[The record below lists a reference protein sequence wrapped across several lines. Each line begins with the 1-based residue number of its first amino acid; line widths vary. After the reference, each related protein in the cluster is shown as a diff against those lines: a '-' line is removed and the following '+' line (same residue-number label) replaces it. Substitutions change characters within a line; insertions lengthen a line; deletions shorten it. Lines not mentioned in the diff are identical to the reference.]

1 MTREIT
7 NKNIIEAVTNL
18 CLEANIDLPQDVTAA
33 LEKAYETEESELGRE
48 ILERMLENARIAR
61 SKRIPI
67 CQDTGLTVLFLEL
80 GQEVTITGGDL
91 SEALNEG
98 VRRAY
103 TEGYFRKS
111 VLADPLFDRT
121 DTGDNTP
128 AAVHAEV
135 VPGSNLKISVLIKGG
150 GSERVGKAQVLKPA
164 DGINGVKKFVLEAVE
179 EAGPNACPPMVVGV
193 GCGGTLDHAAYI
205 AKKALLR
212 PIGPPND
219 DAVKARLESE
229 ILEAINKLGFGPAG
243 LGGRV
248 TALAVHLETYPVH
261 ISALPVAVDLSC
273 YALRRKSVTL

>member
-7 NKNIIEAVTNL
+7 SNKIVETVEDL
-18 CLEANIDLPQDVTAA
+18 CLEANIDLAEDVVNA
-33 LEKAYETEESELGRE
+33 LVKARETEESELGRE
-48 ILERMLENARIAR
+48 VLERMLENAEVAR
-61 SKRIPI
+61 RKRIPI
-67 CQDTGLTVLFLEL
+67 CQDTGLTVLFLEV
-80 GQEVTITGGDL
+80 GQEVAITGGGL
-91 SEALNEG
+91 TAALNEG

-103 TEGYFRKS
+103 IKGYFRKS

-128 AAVHAEV
+128 AAVHTEI

-164 DGINGVKKFVLEAVE
+164 DGIDGVKKFVLEAVE

-219 DAVKARLESE
+219 DVQKARLEME
-229 ILEAINKLGFGPAG
+229 MLEAINKLGFGPVG

-273 YALRRKSVTL
+273 YALRRKSVVL

>member
-7 NKNIIEAVTNL
+7 SNKIVETVEDL
-18 CLEANIDLPQDVTAA
+18 CHEANIDLAEDVVNA
-33 LEKAYETEESELGRE
+33 LVKARETEESELGRE
-48 ILERMLENARIAR
+48 VLERMLENAEVAR
-61 SKRIPI
+61 RKRIPI
-67 CQDTGLTVLFLEL
+67 CQDTGLTVLFLEV
-80 GQEVTITGGDL
+80 GQEVAITGGGL
-91 SEALNEG
+91 TAALNEG

-103 TEGYFRKS
+103 TKGYFRKS

-128 AAVHAEV
+128 AAVHTEI

-164 DGINGVKKFVLEAVE
+164 DGIDGVKKFVLEAVE

-219 DAVKARLESE
+219 DAQKARLEME
-229 ILEAINKLGFGPAG
+229 MLEAINKLGFGPVG

-273 YALRRKSVTL
+273 YALRRKSVVL

>member
-7 NKNIIEAVTNL
+7 SDKIIETVEDL
-18 CLEANIDLPQDVTAA
+18 CLEANINLSGDVVDA
-33 LEKAYETEESELGRE
+33 LTKARETEESELGRE
-48 ILERMLENARIAR
+48 VLERMLENAEVAR
-61 SKRIPI
+61 QERTPI
-67 CQDTGLTVLFLEL
+67 CQDTGLTVLFLEV
-80 GQEVTITGGDL
+80 GQEVTITGADL
-91 SEALNEG
+91 TAALNEG

-103 TEGYFRKS
+103 IEGYFRKS

-128 AAVHAEV
+128 AAVHTEI
-135 VPGSNLKISVLIKGG
+135 VPGKDLRISVLIKGG

-164 DGINGVKKFVLEAVE
+164 DGIDGVKKFVLEAVE

-193 GCGGTLDHAAYI
+193 GCGGTLDHAAYM

-219 DAVKARLESE
+219 DAAKARLERE
-229 ILEAINKLGFGPAG
+229 MLEAINKLGFGPVG

-261 ISALPVAVDLSC
+261 ISALPVAVDLNC
-273 YALRRKSVTL
+273 YALRRKSVVI